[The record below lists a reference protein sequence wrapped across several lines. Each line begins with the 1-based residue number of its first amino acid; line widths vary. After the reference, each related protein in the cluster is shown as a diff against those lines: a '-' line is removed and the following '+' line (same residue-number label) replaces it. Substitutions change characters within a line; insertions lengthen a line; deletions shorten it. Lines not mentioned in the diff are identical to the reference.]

1 MKQVGHPL
9 GLDAMYMSWEIVKL
23 LNELNLFMNMM
34 SHLSDAML
42 LLLLPN
48 QVKAQFVFF
57 MIKIIGYTFGEHVY
71 IWKFEMSMYI
81 CMLGERARMRLV

>member
-57 MIKIIGYTFGEHVY
+57 MIKIIGAKREVVLY
-71 IWKFEMSMYI
+71 IW
-81 CMLGERARMRLV
+81 